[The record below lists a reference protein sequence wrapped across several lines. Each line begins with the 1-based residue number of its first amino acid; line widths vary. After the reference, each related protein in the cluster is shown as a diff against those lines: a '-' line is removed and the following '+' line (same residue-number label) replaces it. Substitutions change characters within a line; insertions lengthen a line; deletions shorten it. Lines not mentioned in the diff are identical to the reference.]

1 MSTLRALSE
10 KQGGGSVSQEK
21 EAASLPLKNAL
32 EEGGV
37 ETQSEW
43 AERVKPC
50 AGNTKHRR
58 WLGLEVVVVAA
69 LSEAAAVVVALAAVV

>member
-1 MSTLRALSE
+1 
-10 KQGGGSVSQEK
+10 
-21 EAASLPLKNAL
+21 
-32 EEGGV
+32 V

-43 AERVKPC
+43 AERVQPC